1 MFGQNQAMEM
11 KVYSKLPSDLA
22 RRVKQFVL
30 ENFYR
35 EEERTP
41 EHLVEEEDKFF
52 SQPKAWLLVFENNE
66 LTGRLLLHKRKI
78 AFANKEVVLGGIG
91 GVCTRRDRRR
101 QGLAMMMLKKAVEI
115 LKNWGCDIAYLCA
128 NIEKS
133 GSLYSRT
140 GFVPLNRPYTYY
152 GRSGKL
158 YEENNGMIASLNSP
172 SLFEEVLNSK
182 QKLHLGN
189 GNW

>member
-1 MFGQNQAMEM
+1 MEM

-22 RRVKQFVL
+22 RRVKQFGL
-30 ENFYR
+30 ENFYT

-41 EHLVEEEDKFF
+41 EHLAEEEDKFF
-52 SQPKAWLLVFENNE
+52 SEPEAWLLVFEE
-66 LTGRLLLHKRKI
+66 DKLTGRLLLHKRKI
-78 AFANKEVVLGGIG
+78 AFANKEVTLGGIG

-101 QGLAMMMLKKAVEI
+101 QGLATKMLKKAVRI

-128 NIEKS
+128 NIDKS
-133 GSLYSRT
+133 GSLYSKT

-158 YEENNGMIASLNSP
+158 YEENNGMIAPLASP
-172 SLFEEVLNSK
+172 GLFEEILNSE
-182 QKLHLGN
+182 QKLNLGK